1 MQMNVVLNGDVVPED
16 AVGLPLN
23 DRAFQYGDG
32 LFETLRYQHHEVRF
46 WPDHY
51 DRLTRG
57 MEALS
62 LRLPPRFTP
71 DRLQSQVIELLK
83 ANHLLD
89 QTSRIKLQ
97 VWRQT
102 GGLYTPTSFE
112 THYLLTARTGPAF
125 TLSEKTTVGFFD
137 AVRLSPSVVSAY
149 KTLNALPYILAGIAK
164 QQQQADDLIL
174 LDTHGHLAE
183 CIASNLFW
191 LLGDVLFTPSPNSGC
206 IEGILRRQLIRRA
219 PQHGLS
225 VQEGLF
231 LPEVLTKADAVFCTN
246 ISGIQWIRRIG
257 KTVFDETLMNR
268 IRPVFA
274 DL

>member
-62 LRLPPRFTP
+62 LRLPPQFTP

-83 ANHLLD
+83 ANRLLE

-102 GGLYTPTSFE
+102 GGLYTPTSFQS
-112 THYLLTARTGPAF
+112 HYLITARAGSDFA
-125 TLSEKTTVGFFD
+125 LSEKTTVGFFN
-137 AVRLSPSVVSAY
+137 AVRLSPSAVSAY
-149 KTLNALPYILAGIAK
+149 KTLNALPYVLAGIAK

-191 LLGDVLFTPSPNSGC
+191 LVGDVLFTPSPTSGC
-206 IEGILRRQLIRRA
+206 IEGILRRQLIRLA
-219 PQHGLS
+219 PNHGLS

-257 KTVFDETLMNR
+257 ETAFDETLMNR
-268 IRPVFA
+268 IRPVFT